1 MSSIVPSGKGTY
13 YYGEGDFGL
22 PHKPSKAPAFS
33 RPSNRDV
40 WSIGFDNMWDIMERM
55 SRVSSSST
63 YPPYN
68 IIREEDDFSV
78 EVAVAGFARED
89 LTITIEDNL
98 LKIEGMRPPVGSE
111 YVHKGIGARNFT
123 HKFLLGEYVEV
134 KDATLENG
142 ILTVE
147 LFRNVPEDKKPKR
160 IEIH

>member
-1 MSSIVPSGKGTY
+1 MSNISKSTSGTY
-13 YYGEGDFGL
+13 YYGSGEL
-22 PHKPSKAPAFS
+22 EKTKASAPAFS

-55 SRVSSSST
+55 SRTSASST

-68 IIREEDDFSV
+68 IIKNGDDFSV

-89 LTITIEDNL
+89 LSITIEDNL
-98 LKIEGMRPPVGSE
+98 LKIEGFKPALDTE
-111 YVHKGIGARNFT
+111 YVHKGIGTRNFT

-134 KDATLENG
+134 KDARLDNG

-147 LFRNVPEDKKPKR
+147 LFRNIPDEKKPR
-160 IEIH
+160 AIDIH